1 MKLLV
6 SSVVCWDGLP
16 TPSAEHSLSL
26 VASAFKPFCCDGN
39 WPHYHIQ
46 LLDSAK
52 LAGKARQHGRAI
64 CFTASHSG
72 SKLK

>member
-6 SSVVCWDGLP
+6 SSVACRDGLL
-16 TPSAEHSLSL
+16 TCTAEHSLGF
-26 VASAFKPFCCDGN
+26 VASAFKPSRCDGN
-39 WPHYHIQ
+39 GPHYHTQ
-46 LLDSAK
+46 LRGSAK

-64 CFTASHSG
+64 CFTALHSG